1 MDSAPSL
8 AAPETV
14 SATLRMILRGLL
26 AALGAWRMEAALAL
40 ALYRRISG
48 IADRIERM
56 LVRFRAGRLWRVT
69 QRVARPGANRRAN
82 CALPSRFGWLVLAGG
97 HQAAAVGSQLQAA
110 LNSAEMVELL
120 AASAQAGRILR
131 PLCRALAVELPG
143 TVAKPQGTTMQR
155 KTQPRAK
162 PAFEPFRIPMPRG
175 VISAA
180 RRAGFGKLC

>member
-56 LVRFRAGRLWRVT
+56 RVRFRA
-69 QRVARPGANRRAN
+69 
-82 CALPSRFGWLVLAGG
+82 AGT
-97 HQAAAVGSQLQAA
+97 
-110 LNSAEMVELL
+110 
-120 AASAQAGRILR
+120 
-131 PLCRALAVELPG
+131 P
-143 TVAKPQGTTMQR
+143 
-155 KTQPRAK
+155 
-162 PAFEPFRIPMPRG
+162 
-175 VISAA
+175 
-180 RRAGFGKLC
+180 